1 MLFAVI
7 KKQWSLKHNIL
18 SNLLCFDYGNFFQ
31 KLMIKTLQIK
41 LVSSNSLY
49 YFINLVVISSDFLF
63 GESVYLYFPI
73 LFQNDYDTTRLII
86 EDKKDSACTVQIA
99 AV

>member
-1 MLFAVI
+1 
-7 KKQWSLKHNIL
+7 
-18 SNLLCFDYGNFFQ
+18 
-31 KLMIKTLQIK
+31 MIKTLQIK